1 MMLYHILDV
10 LSLYIIRSSIVS
22 FSSNG
27 TLDYNTIKMLRE
39 ENTEENIIYVRSNDL
54 MLIAQCVDKSTCI
67 ILSIIAPFTNRALS
81 ILLVCEI

>member
-54 MLIAQCVDKSTCI
+54 MLIAQCVDKKYMHY
-67 ILSIIAPFTNRALS
+67 
-81 ILLVCEI
+81 LVDYCTVYK